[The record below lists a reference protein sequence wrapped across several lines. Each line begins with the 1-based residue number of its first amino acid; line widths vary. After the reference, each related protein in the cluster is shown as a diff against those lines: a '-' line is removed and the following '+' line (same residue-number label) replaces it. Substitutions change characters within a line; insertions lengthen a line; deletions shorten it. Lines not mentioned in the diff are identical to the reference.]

1 MRPIGA
7 TTHRYVVRARTLGA
21 SCLALLALGAL
32 TSAPALAH
40 APAVTEDSLSIV
52 EGESTHP
59 NQSIESIWAS
69 TNSSAQVVL
78 SIVHG
83 GVEVATNSESHS
95 TWLSHVPEVGDDV
108 ILEVGGTLIA
118 SITYDGLPSIEAD
131 VCAGSENFS
140 GQRTAGTEVEGGEY
154 SFKAF
159 PTTEQEPTQL
169 AQVTALSGASFGG
182 NFLKPLA
189 LGETVLARESSKTTL
204 GSGAIFN
211 YSSENQRPVAA
222 CPAPPA
228 PPPAPPVVVLPPL
241 NGLILKLAHAS
252 IRNLLKSGWLTV
264 VDINEPGTV
273 TEDLYADNGTLPAHA
288 SAVSK
293 AKHHKSP
300 PALLIAR
307 GVGSA
312 TAAGTVNV
320 LLHPTGKGRFLL
332 KHTRKIKAVLITT
345 LRNANGSLLNL
356 GRRTVTFSG

>member
-1 MRPIGA
+1 
-7 TTHRYVVRARTLGA
+7 
-21 SCLALLALGAL
+21 LLTLGAL

-40 APAVTEDSLSIV
+40 APSVTEYSLSIV

-59 NQSIESIWAS
+59 NQSIEMISAS
-69 TNSSAQVVL
+69 TNSRVQVTISV
-78 SIVHG
+78 IHG
-83 GVEVATNSESHS
+83 GIVVATNSESEN
-95 TWLSHVPEVGDDV
+95 TWLSHVPQVGDGV
-108 ILEVGGTLIA
+108 TLEVGGTLIA
-118 SITYDGLPSIEAD
+118 SIIYDGLPSIEAD

-159 PTTEQEPTQL
+159 PTTEREPIQP
-169 AQVTALSGASFGG
+169 AQVTVLSGASFGG

-189 LGETVLARESSKTTL
+189 LGETVSAKESSRTTL
-204 GSGAIFN
+204 ASGAIFN

-228 PPPAPPVVVLPPL
+228 PPASPPVVVLPPL
-241 NGLILKLAHAS
+241 TGLILKLSHAS

-273 TEDLYADNGTLPAHA
+273 TEDLYADSGTLPAHA
-288 SAVSK
+288 SAVSS
-293 AKHHKSP
+293 AKHHKP
-300 PALLIAR
+300 RPALLLAR
-307 GVGSA
+307 GASSTT
-312 TAAGTVNV
+312 TAGAVNV